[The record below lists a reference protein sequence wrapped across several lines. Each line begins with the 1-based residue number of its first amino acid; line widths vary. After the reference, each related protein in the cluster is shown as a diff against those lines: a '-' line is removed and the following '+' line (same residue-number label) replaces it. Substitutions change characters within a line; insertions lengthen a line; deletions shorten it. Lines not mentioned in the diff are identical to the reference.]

1 MKRDIGIFREMDK
14 LGRIVIPIEFRS
26 TFKLENEV
34 EILATDEGVL
44 IRNPK
49 YKVVLIDENDPNEK
63 NIQ

>member
-1 MKRDIGIFREMDK
+1 MERDIGIFREMDK

-49 YKVVLIDENDPNEK
+49 YKVVLIENNDST
-63 NIQ
+63 IDTDD

>member
-14 LGRIVIPIEFRS
+14 LGRIVIPIEYRS
-26 TFKLENEV
+26 AFKLENEV

-49 YKVVLIDENDPNEK
+49 YKVVLIEESDPNEK

>member
-14 LGRIVIPIEFRS
+14 LGRIVIPIEYRS
-26 TFKLENEV
+26 AFKLENEV

-63 NIQ
+63 NIK

>member
-49 YKVVLIDENDPNEK
+49 YKVVLIENSDST
-63 NIQ
+63 IDTDD

>member
-49 YKVVLIDENDPNEK
+49 YKVVLIDENYPNEK

>member
-14 LGRIVIPIEFRS
+14 LGRIVIPIEYRS
-26 TFKLENEV
+26 AFKLENEV

-49 YKVVLIDENDPNEK
+49 YKVVLIDENDPNGQDVK
-63 NIQ
+63 

>member
-1 MKRDIGIFREMDK
+1 MGLIGIFKSFDK
-14 LGRIVIPIEFRS
+14 LGRIVIPIEYRS
-26 TFKLENEV
+26 AFKLENEV

-49 YKVVLIDENDPNEK
+49 YKVVLIEESDTNEK

>member
-14 LGRIVIPIEFRS
+14 LGRIVIPIEYRS
-26 TFKLENEV
+26 AFKLENEV